1 MKLFSSRVAS
11 FFITF
16 AAMQKV
22 CHKYNFWSFQFLF
35 PAESRRINFWPAMP
49 RNRAVARS
57 AAVDID
63 SDSDSDRDTNLFGA
77 RAEHEPEL
85 RAAWS

>member
-1 MKLFSSRVAS
+1 
-11 FFITF
+11 
-16 AAMQKV
+16 
-22 CHKYNFWSFQFLF
+22 
-35 PAESRRINFWPAMP
+35 MP

-57 AAVDID
+57 AAVDI
-63 SDSDSDRDTNLFGA
+63 DSDRDTNLFGA